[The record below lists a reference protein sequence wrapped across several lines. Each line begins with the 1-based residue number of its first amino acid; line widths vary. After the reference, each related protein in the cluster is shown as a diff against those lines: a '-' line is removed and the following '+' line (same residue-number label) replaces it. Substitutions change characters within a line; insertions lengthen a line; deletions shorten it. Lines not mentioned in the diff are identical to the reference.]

1 MTMPDILKASGL
13 TGQPFRIIPPT
24 DMDGLIWAGDRDVLD
39 SLMDAASS
47 PSPDSLEASE
57 MVIIHGD
64 LGSGKTHT
72 MKFLAIQLRE
82 KAHLVAYA
90 ANMKVTENPKWN
102 DLLRNLFSSQFSHDD
117 IVRRLQPLRQFIL
130 NERRIRAETDLG
142 AQATEQP
149 DRLVRLEAEKQTEI
163 FKEILPECPGFVRF
177 MMDLSDPNNP
187 SAMESNW
194 RFLSTKMTSAQASNV
209 ANPYGMPTS
218 GMSSDHDAGLLFAYF
233 CRVMTHQTPNG
244 VGTPVIHILMDES
257 EDLSTVNVASASSIQ
272 QGIRTMIDSTT
283 EHAFFAFS
291 CTVSD
296 AAELYG
302 IFDQPI
308 MERMS
313 RKAFVVQ
320 QLTPESAKQFLI
332 DELSAYR
339 VFEFDKPPEW
349 PFSPDGIDTFVN
361 NMLPPITLRRLN
373 VSAARILF
381 QDNRD
386 KILRG
391 EPVDAADVMDFRNWG
406 GG

>member
-1 MTMPDILKASGL
+1 MQDILKASGL
-13 TGQPFRIIPPT
+13 TGQPFRIVPPT
-24 DMDGLIWAGDRDVLD
+24 DMDGLIWAGDRSVLD
-39 SLMDAASS
+39 SLMVATSS
-47 PSPDSLEASE
+47 PSPDSLEISE

-64 LGSGKTHT
+64 FGSGKTHT
-72 MKFLAIQLRE
+72 LKYLASKLRE
-82 KAHLVAYA
+82 TGELVAYA
-90 ANMKVTENPKWN
+90 ANIKVTENPKWN
-102 DLLRNLFSSQFSHDD
+102 DILRNLFSTQFSNED

-130 NERRIRAETDLG
+130 NERRARAESDLG
-142 AQATEQP
+142 AEATEQP

-163 FKEILPECPGFVRF
+163 FKEILPECSGFVRF

-194 RFLSTKMTSAQASNV
+194 RFLSTKMTNAQASNI

-233 CRVMTHQTPNG
+233 CRVMTYQTPNG
-244 VGTPVIHILMDES
+244 IGTPVIHILMDEI
-257 EDLSTVNVASASSIQ
+257 EALGTIGAASGDSMQ
-272 QGIRTMIDSTT
+272 QGIKTMVDSIT
-283 EHAFFAFS
+283 EHGFFGFAA
-291 CTVSD
+291 TVSD

-302 IFDQPI
+302 IFDQAN
-308 MERMS
+308 MQRVS
-313 RKAFVVQ
+313 RAPYVVQ

-332 DELSAYR
+332 DEMSHYR

-373 VSAARILF
+373 VSASRILF
-381 QDNRD
+381 GDCGA
-386 KILRG
+386 KIIRG
-391 EPVDAADVMDFRNWG
+391 ESVDAADVIDFTNWG